1 MKTITIALIG
11 SGYGAYLHGNGY
23 KKING
28 INIRLKMVVDIDLKK
43 AKEFAKKYGFE
54 QVSTNFS
61 DVLRDEE
68 IDVIDI
74 ATPPYLHLK
83 FALEALKAGKH
94 VICEKPLTGYF
105 GAKDDERPIGNEV
118 SKDKMYKRVLKEIE
132 EARKII
138 KASNKIFMY
147 AENYV
152 YSPSILKAAEII
164 KSRNCKIVFMKGEE
178 SQRGSTSPV
187 AGNWEKTGG
196 GSLIRIGC
204 HPLSGMLWL
213 KKIEAQARNEEI
225 SVVSVVADV
234 GHIIKTL
241 TKHERRYLTFKPIDV
256 EDFATSTITFSDGT
270 KALVI
275 SSDVVLGGTKN
286 YIEIYGNDCSLICNI
301 TPTDNMKTYF
311 LDNEGIK
318 DVYISEQLTEKT
330 GWNNVFILE
339 DILRG
344 YTYELQDFIECVFY
358 GRKPLSGID
367 LAYETIKII
376 YASYLSASEG
386 KKITF

>member
-1 MKTITIALIG
+1 MKKITIALVG
-11 SGYGAYLHGNGY
+11 SGYGAHLHGNGY

-28 INIRLKMVVDIDLKK
+28 INIRLKSVVDINLKK
-43 AKEFAKKYGFE
+43 AKKFAKKYGFE

-68 IDVIDI
+68 IEVIDI
-74 ATPPYLHLK
+74 VTPPYLHLK

-105 GAKDDERPIGNEV
+105 GAKDDERPIGNKV
-118 SKDKMYKRVLKEIE
+118 SKAKMYETVLKEIK

-138 KASNKIFMY
+138 KASSKIFMY

-164 KSRNCKIVFMKGEE
+164 KSKKCKLVFMKGEE

-187 AGNWEKTGG
+187 AGSWEKVGG

-213 KKIEAQARNEEI
+213 KKIEAQVRNEEI

-234 GHIIKTL
+234 GHIVKNL
-241 TKHERRYLTFKPIDV
+241 TEYERRYLTFKPIDV
-256 EDFATSTITFSDGT
+256 EDFATSIITFSDGT

-275 SSDVVLGGTKN
+275 SNDIALGGTKN

-301 TPTDNMKTYF
+301 TPADNMKTYF
-311 LDNEGIK
+311 LDNEGLK
-318 DVYISEQLTEKT
+318 DVYISEQLAEKT
-330 GWNNVFILE
+330 GWNNVFISE

-344 YTYELQDFIECVFY
+344 YTYELQDFIECVSY

-386 KKITF
+386 KKFTF